1 MACSWAKYERSNN
14 TGNERWKKKRRGKK
28 GPAIYTQDDG
38 NFQVFLLHRL
48 QSYKEQQ
55 KSMTG
60 FIVYVNT
67 VKFPKSI
74 SA

>member
-1 MACSWAKYERSNN
+1 MNAAITQEMRGGERK
-14 TGNERWKKKRRGKK
+14 GEEKK
-28 GPAIYTQDDG
+28 GQAIYTQDNR
-38 NFQVFLLHRL
+38 NFQAFLFHRL

-60 FIVYVNT
+60 FTVYVNT
-67 VKFPKSI
+67 VKFLKSI